1 MLRFFILTK
10 NFALNIIFTMNVI
23 NDYIDNY
30 LIKEKGI
37 PYLDVLVKNGHDTI
51 YRHYQNKNGNA
62 TGKELLYM
70 YSCSKVVTAVATM
83 ACVERG
89 IISLDDKV
97 SKYLPE
103 FENSYRLVNGQKI
116 KTKPVTIK
124 HLITMSSGLDY
135 NFNSPFVKQKFIQN
149 PFATARE
156 IANEIIKMPLHFEP
170 GDKFMY
176 GLSHD
181 VLGGVIESATNSRF
195 SDFVADEIFKPLNM
209 KHSTFKFL
217 EGDFEDLYHAVD
229 GVIEPYPY
237 EQEKWANHKT
247 YDGGGGGLKSTVEDC
262 SLLLETLACGGISSN
277 GYKLI
282 KPETIALM
290 TVENTKVLSV
300 KNNYTCVEG
309 KEYGYGLGVR
319 VRKIDT
325 PWGLKQKEF
334 GWDGAAGSYAL
345 VDPNTGVSVTMGMH
359 VRNWPQVFSGEHLK
373 LVEMIYKNLL

>member
-1 MLRFFILTK
+1 MD
-10 NFALNIIFTMNVI
+10 VI
-23 NDYIDNY
+23 KDYIDNY

-37 PYLDVLVKNGHDTI
+37 PYFDILVKKGHETI

-83 ACVERG
+83 MCVERG

-97 SKYLPE
+97 SKYIPE
-103 FENSYRLVNGQKI
+103 FENAYTLVDGQKV

-135 NFNSPFVKQKFIQN
+135 NFNSPYVKQKFLQN

-156 IANEIIKMPLHFEP
+156 IANEIIKMPLNFQP

-181 VLGGVIESATNSRF
+181 VLGGVIEVATGSRY
-195 SDFVADEIFKPLNM
+195 SDFVSNEIFKPLNM
-209 KHSTFKFL
+209 KRSTFKFL

-247 YDGGGGGLKSTVEDC
+247 YDGGGGGLKSTVEDY
-262 SLLLETLACGGISSN
+262 SLFLETLASGGISSN
-277 GYKLI
+277 GYQLI

-290 TVENTKVLSV
+290 TVETTKELSV
-300 KNNYTCVEG
+300 KNNYTCVQG
-309 KEYGYGLGVR
+309 TDYGYGLGVR
-319 VRKIDT
+319 VRKLDT

-359 VRNWPQVFSGEHLK
+359 VRNWPQVFRGEHLK
-373 LVEMIYKNLL
+373 LVEMVYKNLL